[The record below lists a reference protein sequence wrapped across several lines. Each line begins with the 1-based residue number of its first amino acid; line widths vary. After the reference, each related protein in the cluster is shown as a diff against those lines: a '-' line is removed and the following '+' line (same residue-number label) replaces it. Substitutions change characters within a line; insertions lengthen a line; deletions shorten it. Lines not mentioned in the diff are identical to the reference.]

1 MAEEKS
7 GVSRK
12 VQAFGSF
19 LSSMIMPNIAAFIAW
34 GLITALFIEGG
45 PFPNENLASMV
56 DPMIYYLLPLLI
68 AFSGGRLIHDLRG
81 GVVGATATMGIIA
94 AYPDN
99 PMLLGAMI
107 MGPLGGYLIKL
118 VDNFLMPRTRQGL
131 EMLVNNFSAG
141 ILAFLIAIG
150 GYYGL
155 GPVVYGLTELL
166 GMGVDAIIGFGAL
179 PLVSL
184 FIEPAKVFF
193 LNNAINHGVLTP
205 LATEQALETGRSIL
219 FTLESNPGPGFGIL
233 LAYTFFGK
241 GTAKATAPGAAF
253 IQFVGGI
260 HEIYFPYVLMKP
272 TLLLAAILGGA
283 SGILTF
289 SLFDFGLAS
298 PAAPG
303 SIIAYFLVTPGGEY
317 LVMIAGVL
325 VATLVS
331 FAVASL
337 ILRFTRQNEESLDAA
352 TAKMEETKGKESSVA
367 GSLKT
372 SDESVSDPS
381 AESTTDGQFDYS
393 QVDKIVFACD
403 AGMGSSAMGAGMLKN
418 KFNKAGLDIDVTNS
432 AINEL
437 KGDEDIIITQKTLT
451 ERAENKVPEAKHIS
465 VDNFLNSPKYDE
477 LLETLQAEQ
486 LDGTETAE
494 SEAVSAAD
502 EDFDYSQVDKIVFAC
517 DAGMG
522 SSAMG
527 AGMLKNKFKK
537 AGLDINVTNSAINEL
552 KGDEDIIITQ
562 KTLTERAENKVPEAK
577 HISVDNFLN
586 SPHYDELTE
595 TLKKQQ
601 NN

>member
-1 MAEEKS
+1 MSEKKS
-7 GVSRK
+7 GISRK
-12 VQAFGSF
+12 VQGFGSF

-34 GLITALFIEGG
+34 GLITALFIEDG
-45 PFPNENLASMV
+45 PFPNEDLASMV

-118 VDNFLMPRTRQGL
+118 VDSFLVPRTKQGL

-141 ILAFLIAIG
+141 ILAFLIAVG

-155 GPVVYGLTELL
+155 GPLVYGLTELL
-166 GMGVDAIIGFGAL
+166 GMGVDAIIGMGAL
-179 PLVSL
+179 PLVSI

-205 LATEQALETGRSIL
+205 LATEESLEFGRSIL

-233 LAYTFFGK
+233 LAYMFFGK
-241 GTAKATAPGAAF
+241 GTARATAPGAAF
-253 IQFVGGI
+253 IHFVGGI

-272 TLLLAAILGGA
+272 QLLIAAILGGA

-289 SLFDFGLAS
+289 SIFDFGLSS

-303 SIIAYFLVTPGGEY
+303 SIIAYALVTPGGEY
-317 LVMIAGVL
+317 ITMFAGVA

-331 FAVASL
+331 FLVAAL
-337 ILRFTRQNEESLDAA
+337 ILKFSKQNEEDLEAA
-352 TAKMEETKGKESSVA
+352 TAQMEESKGKKSSVA
-367 GSLKT
+367 GSLTK
-372 SDESVSDPS
+372 SEN
-381 AESTTDGQFDYS
+381 AETGEAGFDYS
-393 QVDKIVFACD
+393 TVDKIVFACD

-418 KFNKAGLDIDVTNS
+418 KFQKAGLDIEVTNS
-432 AINEL
+432 AINQL

-451 ERAENKVPEAKHIS
+451 ERAESQVPTAKHIS
-465 VDNFLNSPKYDE
+465 VDNFLNSPKYDA
-477 LLETLQAEQ
+477 LLEDLQNEQQDDSTPAE
-486 LDGTETAE
+486 TEE
-494 SEAVSAAD
+494 PAASN
-502 EDFDYSQVDKIVFAC
+502 FDYSAVDKVVFAC

-537 AGLDINVTNSAINEL
+537 ADLDIEVTNSAINQL
-552 KGDEDIIITQ
+552 NGDEDIIITQ
-562 KTLTERAENKVPEAK
+562 KVLTERAEDKVPDAK

-595 TLKKQQ
+595 ELKKHQ
-601 NN
+601 